1 MGLTAE
7 GKEIVSY
14 MRKEGEALEV
24 PKQNGRWSSLRTNKR
39 SFKLCCGTAGVR
51 DIYAAGVT
59 LEYKSTPRRKPDHC
73 N

>member
-24 PKQNGRWSSLRTNKR
+24 PKQNGRWNSLRTKK

-51 DIYAAGVT
+51 DIRAAGVT